1 MIQTRNKFVQNPSK
15 STETIWKR
23 YWDPEIV
30 LSILIRK
37 SKFRSIKSWM
47 VMPGPGCRTSPAVGW
62 VTLPW
67 NKSTLMIWKRCKRSN
82 STKPIEQKCS
92 KKEHGATI
100 RSWFDNLIVAAGL
113 PKFRQRR
120 GIVRTFQISNLV
132 RELQIAAELAQFA
145 KTNSVPLYPL
155 KISQPGNLKV
165 LYTPVRS
172 ILPNT
177 AHMAS
182 YSSAGLLFTAFKPRI
197 NELLIKLL
205 TNWVNPQLDFG
216 IRNTLTLFPS
226 SDIDKIPCLPLRW
239 NHRNHDGQ
247 GSFFRGGWKDADGN
261 SGRHHRRSSIYRLK

>member
-1 MIQTRNKFVQNPSK
+1 MDLARFMGLKDLESFVKHLQRRW
-15 STETIWKR
+15 IA
-23 YWDPEIV
+23 
-30 LSILIRK
+30 L
-37 SKFRSIKSWM
+37 KSWLFGIDKCTNTLRLDL
-47 VMPGPGCRTSPAVGW
+47 VQLRPSFTQNAPSSDGLGLGLNKIHSKTRKVDGLRALSTFFCIHTRYSVCGGVDWVKDVERTACRALKYPKRPNVIPW
-62 VTLPW
+62 FQNVTL
-67 NKSTLMIWKRCKRSN
+67 T
-82 STKPIEQKCS
+82 T
-92 KKEHGATI
+92 
-100 RSWFDNLIVAAGL
+100 
-113 PKFRQRR
+113 
-120 GIVRTFQISNLV
+120 
-132 RELQIAAELAQFA
+132 QFA

-155 KISQPGNLKV
+155 KISQPGDLKV